1 MTRQEIAISKV
12 NLKKSKAALKA
23 AGYYEFALWLR
34 SAIGVCPTGSRN
46 LCAKLAGSFRTG
58 SDGASGVLE
67 ALHDPSLWLAFLYP
81 SALSGRPVHAWRD
94 FEHAPYAH
102 VRSVLY
108 HVRQAVYTCT
118 EGAIVT
124 TDY

>member
-1 MTRQEIAISKV
+1 MTRQKIAISKV

-34 SAIGVCPTGSRN
+34 SAIGVYPTGPRN

-58 SDGASGVLE
+58 PDGASGVLE

-81 SALSGRPVHAWRD
+81 SALSGRPVHAWRV
-94 FEHAPYAH
+94 ETAPYAH

-124 TDY
+124 LDY